1 MNVRIL
7 YIRLQVCVC
16 IKMVWI
22 HKTGLKADK
31 EGRPFPCGRN
41 TLEAT
46 GQRPTS
52 TEVGLP
58 FLKGNF

>member
-1 MNVRIL
+1 
-7 YIRLQVCVC
+7 
-16 IKMVWI
+16 MVWI

-31 EGRPFPCGRN
+31 EGPPFPCGRN
-41 TLEAT
+41 TLDAT

-58 FLKGNF
+58 FLKGNFKLFFTD